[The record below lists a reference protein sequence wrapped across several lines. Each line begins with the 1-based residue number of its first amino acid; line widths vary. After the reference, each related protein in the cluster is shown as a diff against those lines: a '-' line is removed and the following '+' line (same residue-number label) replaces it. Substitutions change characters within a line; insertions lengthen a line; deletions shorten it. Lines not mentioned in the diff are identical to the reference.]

1 MKEEDKPTIELD
13 LKEKTSI
20 ITNSTAQEIENE
32 FEENEK
38 KTEELVEASLFVA
51 GKFMD
56 LNELTLLTGLN
67 HILLNRILNNLKKKY
82 SNGAIR
88 IVSRNNNWKMDVS
101 EEYNYLINKLAT
113 GNTEFTKAE
122 QETLAII
129 AYKQPVKQSVVINI
143 RGNKS
148 YDHIKKFKELGLI
161 NTKPQGHTLILELSN
176 EFYEYF
182 SLHNKKEN

>member
-13 LKEKTSI
+13 FKEKTSI

-32 FEENEK
+32 FEEHEK
-38 KTEELVEASLFVA
+38 KSEELVEASLFVA

-56 LNELTLLTGLN
+56 LNELTMLTGLN
-67 HILLNRILNNLKKKY
+67 HLLLSKILNNLKRKY

-88 IVSRNNNWKMDVS
+88 VISINNSWKMDVS
-101 EEYNYLINKLAT
+101 KEYNYLINKLAT
-113 GNTEFTKAE
+113 GNVEFTKAE

-148 YDHIKKFKELGLI
+148 YDHIKKFRELGLV
-161 NTKPQGHTLILELSN
+161 NAKPYGRTLILELSN

-182 SLHNKKEN
+182 SLHNKKNN